1 MDFMLVKSG
10 GLTGL
15 AILLALTVYKL
26 LEVFVFSK
34 LKKNDIN
41 GNQLKNIILTTL
53 TNDLEFGRVVKI
65 LENIENSL
73 IKLNNTTSAIK
84 NDISDIRNIVERT
97 EKKVD
102 DLKNKIEAE
111 FDYLEDKFSKRFDK
125 LEELRK

>member
-1 MDFMLVKSG
+1 MLVKSG